1 MKIYPNKLTAGDE
14 VRVIAP
20 SRSLKIISQSNI
32 DYVEICGLLFAS
44 LISTR

>member
-1 MKIYPNKLTAGDE
+1 MYLNKLIIGDE

-32 DYVEICGLLFAS
+32 DYVIKALELLGLKVS
-44 LISTR
+44 Y